1 MRNILMVM
9 LLAVATVSASA
20 QIERGFRMGVRV
32 NGGVSMITNEDY
44 YKPTFGYGAGWI
56 AEYNFKPSLFLQS
69 GVGLEN
75 IAYKDSY
82 HTQNVFY
89 AQVPVH
95 LGYRFVKDSG
105 KAYFVQAGP
114 TVGVGVW
121 GNAVS
126 LYCETGLPSC
136 GRCDPGNYFEWGG
149 KRFDLGLGG
158 RVGVETGRFQISV
171 GANYGVTESTKYGN
185 HNLTV
190 NLGVGYMF

>member
-1 MRNILMVM
+1 M
-9 LLAVATVSASA
+9 LAVATVSASA
-20 QIERGFRMGVRV
+20 QVEKGFRMGVRV
-32 NGGVSMITNEDY
+32 NGGISMLTKEDY

-75 IAYKDSY
+75 IAYKESY

-89 AQVPVH
+89 AQAPVH

-114 TVGVGVW
+114 TVGVGIW
-121 GNAVS
+121 GTAVS
-126 LYCETGLPSC
+126 LEGD
-136 GRCDPGNYFEWGG
+136 GGPGNYFEWGG

-171 GANYGVTESTKYGN
+171 GANYGVTESTEYGN